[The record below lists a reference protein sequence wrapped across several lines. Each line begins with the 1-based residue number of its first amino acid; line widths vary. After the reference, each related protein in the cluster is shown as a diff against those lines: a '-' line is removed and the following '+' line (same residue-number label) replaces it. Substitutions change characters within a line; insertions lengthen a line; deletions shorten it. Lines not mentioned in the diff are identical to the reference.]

1 MPRKKETIT
10 LSIPPGT
17 KEQLE
22 AIARRFGIFWGKSPS
37 ISGLLVAIAQQQIE
51 VGKPFALEDPQ
62 VNALRQA
69 IRDLIDAGHIEPAQV
84 IMLLLLDR
92 GNLETPLRQSLLQQV
107 GQPMEAWRVRVNQL
121 IEARQ
126 PFHLSYRNSQKQ
138 ILEYAVRFAAIAPYE
153 KGMYLQ
159 IWCEETE
166 DSDDIPEL
174 VHNRCLRFDR
184 IQSIVPISGEW
195 RGQLDSIEV
204 YLHFCG
210 WLVKA
215 YEPKPDDLENEVIGE
230 VRQVI
235 RRVSNPFWLIREVR
249 RYGKDCEIVAPESVR
264 DRFLEEQ
271 RATLERYGFQIVP
284 KSQDIPPGD
293 V

>member
-22 AIARRFGIFWGKSPS
+22 AIADRLGIHWGKSPS
-37 ISGLLVAIAQQQIE
+37 ISGLLVAIAQQQLE
-51 VGKPFALEDPQ
+51 VGKPFALDDLQ
-62 VNALRQA
+62 VDALRQA
-69 IRDLIDAGHIEPAQV
+69 IEDLIDTGHVEAAQV
-84 IMLLLLDR
+84 IMLLLLER

-126 PFHLSYRNSQKQ
+126 PFHLSYCNSQKQ
-138 ILEYAVRFAAIAPYE
+138 TLEYTVHFATIVPYE
-153 KGMYLQ
+153 KRMYLQ
-159 IWCEETE
+159 IWGQETE

-174 VHNRCLRFDR
+174 IHNRCLRLDR
-184 IQSIVPISGEW
+184 IQSIVPTSGEW
-195 RGQLDSIEV
+195 RGELDEVQVQLQF
-204 YLHFCG
+204 YG

-215 YEPKPDDLENEVIGE
+215 YDPKPEDASDRVVGN

-235 RRVSNPFWLIREVR
+235 RRVSNPFWLIREVF
-249 RYGKDCEIVAPESVR
+249 RYGKDCEIVSPKSVR
-264 DRFLEEQ
+264 DRFRQELKVMNQ
-271 RATLERYGFQIVP
+271 RYGLELQEP
-284 KSQDIPPGD
+284 
-293 V
+293 